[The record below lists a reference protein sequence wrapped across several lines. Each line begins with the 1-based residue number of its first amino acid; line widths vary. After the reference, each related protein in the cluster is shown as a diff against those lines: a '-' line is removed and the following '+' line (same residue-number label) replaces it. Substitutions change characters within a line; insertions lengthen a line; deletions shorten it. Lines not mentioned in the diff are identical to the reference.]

1 MAAELLRSLVE
12 FVVADERRVYSHRW
26 TPGDLLFWDNR
37 FVLHR
42 ARPYDYS
49 TPRYL
54 IGTRVAGDP
63 GSELAY
69 HPDDPRAVAG
79 REALAEELAILRVE
93 TRDRRYGATSATS

>member
-1 MAAELLRSLVE
+1 MG
-12 FVVADERRVYSHRW
+12 FGER
-26 TPGDLLFWDNR
+26 DR

-63 GSELAY
+63 RSELAY
-69 HPDDPRAVAG
+69 YPDDPRAEAG
-79 REALAEELAILRVE
+79 RQALAAELAILRIE
-93 TRDRRYGATSATS
+93 TKDRRYGATTATS